1 MTDVDTGSRATRT
14 AATGTLARGTVAALL
29 ALAAP
34 AVSFLPALTTDIH
47 GSGAAVTFPHGYPVM
62 LIITIAVTAAACV
75 LGALIAGRTGL
86 VAIPLGLALWAIIG
100 FVITLAGASL
110 SHHAHLTEWGNRAH
124 GSDCGGGGR
133 RAPAGRTAM
142 TTGTRPATLIRTSS
156 GPQRVPPPGSA
167 EPSAADPAITSMP
180 CPAGRVAVV
189 AAAVPGQPDTART
202 PARRPD
208 G

>member
-62 LIITIAVTAAACV
+62 LIITGAVTAAACV

-110 SHHAHLTEWGNRAH
+110 SHHAHLTEWGIALM
-124 GSDCGGGGR
+124 
-133 RAPAGRTAM
+133 AATAAG
-142 TTGTRPATLIRTSS
+142 
-156 GPQRVPPPGSA
+156 
-167 EPSAADPAITSMP
+167 
-180 CPAGRVAVV
+180 
-189 AAAVPGQPDTART
+189 AAAGLPLA
-202 PARRPD
+202 ARR
-208 G
+208 